1 MCACIYRR
9 NGKKRALSSHL
20 KRGKKRESLRKKVKG
35 REASSGIRKNRSKG
49 GREKEQNSAHRRK
62 YRRRR
67 KKRKKIRANTI
78 YGALMAD
85 EVAFMVILFQPTVRR

>member
-49 GREKEQNSAHRRK
+49 GREKKSRTARIVGSIEEEERSG
-62 YRRRR
+62 
-67 KKRKKIRANTI
+67 KK
-78 YGALMAD
+78 
-85 EVAFMVILFQPTVRR
+85 